1 MVDWD
6 REAISRPV
14 VKISHVEWKTI
25 DRQEIIDM
33 DSVEDCLETKSEN
46 EQEEEA
52 RVFEGLC
59 WSMYIRF
66 EFEFES
72 QPKWDRKWNI
82 QSVIL
87 CVSKSSGK
95 EGPLSESDHD
105 H

>member
-1 MVDWD
+1 
-6 REAISRPV
+6 
-14 VKISHVEWKTI
+14 
-25 DRQEIIDM
+25 M

-72 QPKWDRKWNI
+72 QPK
-82 QSVIL
+82 
-87 CVSKSSGK
+87 
-95 EGPLSESDHD
+95 
-105 H
+105 